1 MRSPAPALAA
11 IGLTK
16 RYGDRLVLDGASIEL
31 TPGEVVAVLG
41 SSGAGKTTLFRCL
54 TRLAEPDAGEIVV
67 DGKPMHALRGRRLA
81 AARRNIGLVFQHHNL
96 IHRLSALDNVLAG
109 RLGHAPLWRVALRAF
124 ERGDR
129 QLALAALD
137 RVGLLDH
144 AQQRADTLSGGQRQR
159 VAIAR
164 VLAQRSRIVLADE
177 PVASLDADTAH
188 AVMALLR
195 DIARERGIAIL
206 CSLHQPDLAARYGD
220 RLLRLAA
227 GRLEEIAPA
236 TTSAAAA
243 EADGTTERAEAFT
256 MPLQRRVRSFTLR

>member
-1 MRSPAPALAA
+1 MRPPALAA
-11 IGLTK
+11 TGLTK

-31 TPGEVVAVLG
+31 APGEVVAVLG
-41 SSGAGKTTLFRCL
+41 PSGAGKTTLFRCL
-54 TRLAEPDAGEIVV
+54 TRLAEPDAGEIMV
-67 DGKPMHALRGRRLA
+67 DGAPLHALRGRRLA

-124 ERGDR
+124 DRADR

-137 RVGLLDH
+137 RVGLLDR
-144 AQQRADTLSGGQRQR
+144 AGQRADTLSGGQRQR

-164 VLAQRSRIVLADE
+164 VLAQRSRIVFADE
-177 PVASLDADTAH
+177 PVASLDAETAQTI
-188 AVMALLR
+188 MELMR

-220 RLLRLAA
+220 RRLRLVG
-227 GRLEEIAPA
+227 GRLEEASPTPPA
-236 TTSAAAA
+236 A
-243 EADGTTERAEAFT
+243 ADGTGEDVEAFT
-256 MPLQRRVRSFTLR
+256 IPLQRRGRSFTLR

>member
-1 MRSPAPALAA
+1 MRSPALAA
-11 IGLTK
+11 TGLTK

-41 SSGAGKTTLFRCL
+41 PSGAGKTTLFRCL
-54 TRLAEPDAGEIVV
+54 TRLAEPDAGEILVE
-67 DGKPMHALRGRRLA
+67 GAPLHALRGRRLA

-96 IHRLSALDNVLAG
+96 IRRLSALDNVLAG
-109 RLGHAPLWRVALRAF
+109 RLGHAPMWRVALRAF
-124 ERGDR
+124 DRADR

-144 AQQRADTLSGGQRQR
+144 AGQRADTLSGGQRQR

-177 PVASLDADTAH
+177 PVASLDAETANS
-188 AVMALLR
+188 VMGLLR
-195 DIARERGIAIL
+195 DVARERGIAIL

-220 RLLRLAA
+220 RVLRLAG
-227 GRLEEIAPA
+227 GRLEDAAP
-236 TTSAAAA
+236 
-243 EADGTTERAEAFT
+243 ADGTNKAVEAFT
-256 MPLQRRVRSFTLR
+256 IPLQRRSRSFTLR